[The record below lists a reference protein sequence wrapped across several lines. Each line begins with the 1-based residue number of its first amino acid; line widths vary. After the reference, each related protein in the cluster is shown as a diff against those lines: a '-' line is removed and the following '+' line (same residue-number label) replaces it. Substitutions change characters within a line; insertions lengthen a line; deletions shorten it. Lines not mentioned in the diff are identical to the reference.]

1 MRRSWVQSPH
11 PAPHVVGGPPLISLL
26 CMGHRGDSAQN
37 LRDVLR
43 HVAPSHY
50 RVGIPTPYGGLLT

>member
-1 MRRSWVQSPH
+1 
-11 PAPHVVGGPPLISLL
+11 VGGPPLISLL